1 MKSLKQVAMLN
12 LTEKQMVLAE
22 ILTRNIEN
30 SGCNPL
36 EVAEIMGELIS
47 AILGRHT
54 PVATE
59 LRAVCSAL
67 GLVII
72 NRAAEYQN
80 VSDLKDETIFSK
92 SSILRRTEPIV
103 QI

>member
-1 MKSLKQVAMLN
+1 MKSLKQVAILN

-36 EVAEIMGELIS
+36 EVAEIMAELIS
-47 AILGRHT
+47 AILGRYT

-59 LRAVCSAL
+59 MPPGCPSM
-67 GLVII
+67 I
-72 NRAAEYQN
+72 
-80 VSDLKDETIFSK
+80 
-92 SSILRRTEPIV
+92 
-103 QI
+103 